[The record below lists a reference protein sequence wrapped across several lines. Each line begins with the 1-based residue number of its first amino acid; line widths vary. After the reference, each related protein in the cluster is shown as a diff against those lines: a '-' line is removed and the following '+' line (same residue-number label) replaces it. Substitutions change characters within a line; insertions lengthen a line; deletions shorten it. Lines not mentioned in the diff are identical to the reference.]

1 MQWETQDYELMRS
14 TSQKIIAT
22 VSLTYLFFHF
32 AATLGWPQIFSP
44 SLWSCT
50 LLMALT
56 TIVAVSLLEK
66 HFLLAQIGWFS
77 GLAIVVYTAFTIYQH
92 PEIVFLLVFF
102 PMMAEVMVG
111 LKPAILLE
119 AVILI
124 MVSIWNWVPFLTP
137 LPANYYLSVGLLSIA
152 TTSLG
157 WSLSNNLISAIESSG
172 FHYHEALK
180 RLEEARQHQAK
191 ISSLLNE
198 VNKANYQLD
207 RLNTMLSFARAKA
220 EEAHEE
226 RTRFAMAVSHELRS
240 PLNFIIGFSD
250 LMVNSPETY
259 SPIKKWPAGLY
270 EDIQEIY
277 RSSNHLMGLINDILE
292 MGKINAQQM
301 TLFREKTSLA
311 TIFEEVHEMVN
322 AAVKKKGLTF
332 EIDLQ
337 PELPFIYV
345 DETRIR
351 QVLLNLVTNALRFTD
366 KGKIILQGRLKQP
379 ELIEIEVRDT
389 GAGIAREDLSKIF
402 NEFRQAG
409 NQNWQRA
416 EGTGLGLAIG
426 RRFILLH
433 GGEMSVESEPGQGS
447 TFRFTLPVRPEDEEV
462 EIITP
467 ARSQLDPEGYSS
479 DDSQEQIE
487 RHRYEL
493 QESNRSP
500 MLLFLAEDLFW
511 ARIFAELLT
520 EFKVTLLS
528 DPSQLNTVTKQ
539 TYPRAVIIDQSLVNH
554 PEVKSFA
561 AHPPYEIPIIAFP
574 IPINLNRVTHLP
586 EGVNNYLIKPVSRQ
600 SLMEAVAAVG
610 DQIKNILV
618 VDDDPAMVRFVIQS
632 LKGQISGGPDHQNE
646 IGSNPG
652 ETFQTAIKLN
662 DLEFLTAFSAGEAL
676 TKLKS
681 APVDLILLDLE
692 LPDMNG
698 LLLIEQL
705 RVDAKLS
712 QIPIIIVSAND
723 LPQTLNSDL
732 SSTYQVMIN
741 RPFNRSELAGILKS
755 TINDLLPVY
764 ISGDNELDINEK
776 IELKNNS
783 NL

>member
-32 AATLGWPQIFSP
+32 AATLGWPHIFSP
-44 SLWSCT
+44 SLWTCT
-50 LLMALT
+50 LVMAFT
-56 TIVAVSLLEK
+56 TIAAVSLLEK

-77 GLAIVVYTAFTIYQH
+77 GLTIVVYTAFSFYQR
-92 PEIVFLLVFF
+92 PEIIFLLVFL

-111 LKPAILLE
+111 LKPAIFLE
-119 AVILI
+119 ALILI
-124 MVSIWNWVPFLTP
+124 FAGTWTRISFLAP
-137 LPANYYLSVGLLSIA
+137 LPPGYNLSLGLLSIA

-207 RLNTMLSFARAKA
+207 RLNTMLSYARAKA
-220 EEAHEE
+220 EEAREE

-292 MGKINAQQM
+292 MGKIDAQQM
-301 TLFREKTSLA
+301 TLFREKTSLK
-311 TIFEEVHEMVN
+311 TIFGEVHEMVE
-322 AAVKKKGLTF
+322 AAVKKKGLSL
-332 EIDLQ
+332 EISLQ
-337 PELPFIYV
+337 PGLPPIYV

-389 GAGIAREDLSKIF
+389 GAGIAKEDLSKIF
-402 NEFRQAG
+402 DEFRQAG

-447 TFRFTLPVRPEDEEV
+447 IFRFTLPVRSEDEGV

-467 ARSQLDPEGYSS
+467 ARGLLNQEEFSS
-479 DDSQEQIE
+479 DDSQGQIE
-487 RHRYEL
+487 RHKYEL
-493 QESNRSP
+493 KESNRAP

-539 TYPRAVIIDQSLVNH
+539 TFPRAVIIDQSLVNH
-554 PEVKSFA
+554 PAVKTFA

-600 SLMEAVAAVG
+600 SLMDAVAAVG
-610 DQIKNILV
+610 TQVKSILV

-632 LKGQISGGPDHQNE
+632 LKGQMSETAVTRNE
-646 IGSNPG
+646 NESNPLEKSQSG
-652 ETFQTAIKLN
+652 INLN
-662 DLEFLTAFSAGEAL
+662 ELDFLTAFSASETL
-676 TKLKS
+676 TRLKS
-681 APVDLILLDLE
+681 ASVDLILLDLE

-705 RVDAKLS
+705 REDARLS
-712 QIPIIIVSAND
+712 KIPIIIVSAND
-723 LPQTLNSDL
+723 LPQALNSDQR
-732 SSTYQVMIN
+732 STYQVMIN
-741 RPFNRSELAGILKS
+741 RPFNRGELAGILKS
-755 TINDLLPVY
+755 TINDLQPVY
-764 ISGDNELDINEK
+764 ISENNEEDKKEK
-776 IELKNNS
+776 VELKII
-783 NL
+783 